1 MNIIQ
6 VDFDPLVSAQ
16 PQGEISGRSMGQLLI
31 ESGKLI
37 AEDAE
42 RIMEVQRREGL
53 RFGEAAKKL
62 GLLTED
68 DIQRALARQF
78 EYAYLRPGEGG
89 FAPELIA
96 AYQPFTPQVEALRAV
111 RTQLLLRWFNTDSKR
126 RSITVV
132 SPRRKEGRTYVAANL
147 AVVFS
152 QLGERT
158 LLIDADM
165 RHPRQHTI
173 MGVQNRVGLSTILSG
188 RADKT
193 AIQRL
198 PIFHDL
204 SILTAGPVPP
214 NPQELLERVAFQRLM
229 HELMEHYDVIIMDT
243 PAGELTADAQTI
255 STVTRGAFL
264 VTRKNSTKVKAA
276 RQLAGQLSDCGAE
289 AVGAIIND
297 F

>member
-1 MNIIQ
+1 MKLIP
-6 VDFDPLVSAQ
+6 V
-16 PQGEISGRSMGQLLI
+16 EIEHTLRVEPGVEASDRRIGQLLI
-31 ESGKLI
+31 DAGKLI

-42 RIMEVQRREGL
+42 RILEVQQREGL
-53 RFGEAAKKL
+53 RFGDAAKKL

-68 DIQRALARQF
+68 DIQRVLARQF

-111 RTQLLLRWFNTDSKR
+111 RTQLLMRWFNTDVKR
-126 RSITVV
+126 RGLSVV

-165 RHPRQHTI
+165 RNPRQHQI
-173 MGVQNRVGLSTILSG
+173 LGVENRVGLSTILSG
-188 RADKT
+188 RADSNAT
-193 AIQRL
+193 QRV
-198 PIFHDL
+198 PVFHDL
-204 SILTAGPVPP
+204 SVLTAGPVPP

-229 HELMEHYDVIIMDT
+229 HEAMERYDVVLMDT
-243 PAGELTADAQTI
+243 PAGALTADAQTI
-255 STVTRGAFL
+255 TAVTKAALVVTRQNF
-264 VTRKNSTKVKAA
+264 TKVKDT
-276 RQLAGQLSDCGAE
+276 RQLAAQISDCGAQ